1 MDFAVDTSGY
11 GLGAVPLHSNGPK
24 NNPLHTLQVALI
36 TDYKPRASTC
46 GPKMRSYYKQ
56 CSTPV
61 VGNNQFD
68 FYHCATKKHQ
78 NTNTLSLFPVTEKGE
93 SRTVFYRETDWYI
106 EYSYGTYIWLLKK
119 WQMQKSAIEL
129 SCIEEFT
136 RRGLPCTQPNPNLL
150 HS

>member
-1 MDFAVDTSGY
+1 MAVT
-11 GLGAVPLHSNGPK
+11 LHSNGPK
-24 NNPLHTLQVALI
+24 DNPIHTLQVALI

-56 CSTPV
+56 CSTLV

-93 SRTVFYRETDWYI
+93 SRTVFDRETELIHRIQLRNVPVAAATKNDIVLSHVVELIKIGCEAHNQTKTCSTLSISNKLTI
-106 EYSYGTYIWLLKK
+106 EY
-119 WQMQKSAIEL
+119 
-129 SCIEEFT
+129 
-136 RRGLPCTQPNPNLL
+136 
-150 HS
+150 